1 MTATYKKSI
10 NTEENDVLTIEIDVN
25 DVNNPD
31 SAYMMRV
38 IINGQPYIQLV
49 GTHPQTL
56 EDEAIMEFEAW
67 KQRKNIVPI
76 ERDKWFEANGYE
88 IVNQ

>member
-25 DVNNPD
+25 DTNNPN
-31 SAYMMRV
+31 SSLMMRV
-38 IINGQPYIQLV
+38 KINGQPHTTLV

-67 KQRKNIVPI
+67 KQRKNIVPV
-76 ERDKWFEANGYE
+76 ERVEWFVQNGYE

>member
-25 DVNNPD
+25 EVNNPS
-31 SAYMMRV
+31 SALLMRMS
-38 IINGQPYIQLV
+38 INGQPHTQLV
-49 GTHPQTL
+49 GTCPEQL
-56 EDEAIMEFEAW
+56 EDEAIMEYESW

-76 ERDKWFEANGYE
+76 ERVEWFVQNGYE
-88 IVNQ
+88 IVTI